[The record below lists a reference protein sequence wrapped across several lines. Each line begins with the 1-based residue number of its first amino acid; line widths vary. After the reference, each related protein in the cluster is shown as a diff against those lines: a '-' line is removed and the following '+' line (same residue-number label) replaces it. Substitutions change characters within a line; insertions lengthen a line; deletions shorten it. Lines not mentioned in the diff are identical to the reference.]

1 MEQFIYWY
9 QLYFVSDTR
18 KNVSVVNNP
27 KEDGGQGLEN
37 KKKWF
42 FISKI
47 HEIVGILS
55 GQRTLD
61 YFWAIKYMMYFISY
75 ILYSD

>member
-37 KKKWF
+37 KKNGY
-42 FISKI
+42 SL
-47 HEIVGILS
+47 V
-55 GQRTLD
+55 
-61 YFWAIKYMMYFISY
+61 KYMKLWEF
-75 ILYSD
+75 